1 MPKKILLMGHTDG
14 LGGAQTAYRE
24 LFDFVKQEGH
34 QLKIINITDRKAS
47 QQQFGGDALLG
58 CIEHK
63 VSGAFQKAKKYL
75 SLLRAGSKARSFNP
89 DIFVSIGLSNSAI
102 FITKHLGEKCFKIAQ
117 DFIANRSEQEEI
129 WIQSREAFNGIAVQ
143 APSMLKYWQT
153 VLTDAS
159 DVNWLPCFPQPP
171 VEGVIKSSEAK
182 SSPNIKLGYF
192 GRLAGNKGL
201 PLLFKALADLPA
213 PRTLTLDLW
222 GKGEKEAD
230 LKKLANELEI
240 NTQVNFLG
248 GYPDQREGAELM
260 ASYDALVLTSTEME
274 GLPLVLLESMAYGL
288 PFMATDIGAIA
299 DCCINNPDTV
309 LVKPT
314 QENITTG
321 LAVLIN
327 HIQTGQFSPGR
338 LHQYYEDNFS
348 ARVMA
353 SRWRECFDNPK
364 IFFS

>member
-34 QLKIINITDRKAS
+34 DLKIINISDKKTNE
-47 QQQFGGDALLG
+47 QPFGSDALLG

-63 VSGAFQKAKKYL
+63 VSGIFQKAKKYV
-75 SLLRAGSKARSFNP
+75 SLLQAGLKAKSFNP
-89 DIFVSIGLSNSAI
+89 DVFVSIGLSNSSI
-102 FITKHLGEKCFKIAQ
+102 FITKYLNETCFKIAQ
-117 DFIANRSEQEEI
+117 DFIANRSAGDDI
-129 WIQSREAFNGIAVQ
+129 WVESRETFNGIAVQ
-143 APSMLKYWQT
+143 APSMLKYWQSE
-153 VLTDAS
+153 LIDS
-159 DVNWLPCFPQPP
+159 SHVNWLPCFPQPP
-171 VEGVIKSSEAK
+171 VDGVIKAIGDTL
-182 SSPNIKLGYF
+182 NQGIKLGYF

-201 PLLFKALADLPA
+201 PLLFKAMADLPA
-213 PRTLTLDLW
+213 PESLTLDLW
-222 GKGEKEAD
+222 GKGEKEAE
-230 LKKLANELEI
+230 LKKLANELKI
-240 NTQVNFLG
+240 TAQVNFLG

-299 DCCINNPDTV
+299 DCCINNPDAV

-314 QENITTG
+314 QENITIG
-321 LAVLIN
+321 LAVLIH
-327 HIQTGQFSPGR
+327 HIQNGQFNPQR
-338 LHQYYEDNFS
+338 LRQYYEDNFS
-348 ARVMA
+348 PIVMA
-353 SRWRECFDNPK
+353 SRWRECLDNPG

>member
-24 LFDFVKQEGH
+24 LFDFVQQEGH
-34 QLKIINITDRKAS
+34 ELKIINITDRKVS
-47 QQQFGGDALLG
+47 QQPFGSSALLG

-63 VSGAFQKAKKYL
+63 VSGIFKKAKKYV
-75 SLLRAGSKARSFNP
+75 SLLQAGSKAKSFDP
-89 DIFVSIGLSNSAI
+89 DVFVSIGLSNSAI
-102 FITKHLGEKCFKIAQ
+102 FITKYLGKNCFKIAQ
-117 DFIANRSEQEEI
+117 DFIANRSEHEEI
-129 WIQSREAFNGIAVQ
+129 WIQSRDTFNGIAVQ
-143 APSMLKYWQT
+143 APSMLKYWQS
-153 VLTDAS
+153 VLS
-159 DVNWLPCFPQPP
+159 DPSAVNWLPCFPQPP
-171 VEGVIKSSEAK
+171 VAGVIKAPGNRSA
-182 SSPNIKLGYF
+182 PNIKLGYF

-213 PRTLTLDLW
+213 PETLTLDLW
-222 GKGEKEAD
+222 GKGEKEAE
-230 LKKLANELEI
+230 LKKLANELKI
-240 NTQVNFLG
+240 TSRVNFLG
-248 GYPDQREGAELM
+248 GYPDQKEGAELM

-314 QENITTG
+314 QENITIG
-321 LAVLIN
+321 LAVLIH
-327 HIQTGQFSPGR
+327 HIQTGQFDPDR

-348 ARVMA
+348 AHVMA
-353 SRWRECFDNPK
+353 SRWRECLDNPK